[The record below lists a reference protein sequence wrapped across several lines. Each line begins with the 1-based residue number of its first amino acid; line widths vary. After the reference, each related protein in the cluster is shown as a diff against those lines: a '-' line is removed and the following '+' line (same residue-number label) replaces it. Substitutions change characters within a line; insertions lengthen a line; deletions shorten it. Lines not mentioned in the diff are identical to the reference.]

1 MTSKST
7 IKVHYIKKNSHSN
20 LDTTDI
26 ICYYKYKFVY
36 IIIILKVNNICC
48 FVGVRMEMIIIQCK
62 YTTHYTYN
70 TILYTL
76 YCCFCYYAL
85 HTIHVDQDEMKLELV
100 NIA

>member
-1 MTSKST
+1 
-7 IKVHYIKKNSHSN
+7 
-20 LDTTDI
+20 
-26 ICYYKYKFVY
+26 
-36 IIIILKVNNICC
+36 
-48 FVGVRMEMIIIQCK
+48 MIIIQCK

-76 YCCFCYYAL
+76 YCCYYAL